1 MYKSLWVLAVLAASL
16 PCFAQTPS
24 VSAVPNK
31 AIAAAANY
39 ADEAVVVQSDD
50 VVYRFAADGTGSK
63 RETTVLRI
71 QSGAALQTFGVL
83 SFPYASGDQHLEIVY
98 ARVRKPDGTVVE
110 TPVSDAQDQPA
121 QVTQMAPMYSD
132 LHLKQIPIRSLA
144 VGRHAGV

>member
-1 MYKSLWVLAVLAASL
+1 MNKSFWVFAVLAASL
-16 PCFAQTPS
+16 PGFAQAPT
-24 VSAVPNK
+24 VSAAPNHVV
-31 AIAAAANY
+31 ARAANY
-39 ADEAVVVQSDD
+39 TDEAVVVQSDD

-83 SFPYASGDQHLEIVY
+83 SFPYASSTQKVEIVY

-121 QVTQMAPMYSD
+121 QVTQLAPMYSD
-132 LHLKQIPIRSLA
+132 ASEADSDSLA
-144 VGRHAGV
+144 SGR